1 MARKVIRFTPDQ
13 MGYKDRGKMKWQ
25 GLMLS
30 DHSEALRKMFVEE
43 NGRNIAA
50 KPQQSITEISEMLAE
65 AYLLKKPITIQA
77 NTLQNGTYLEDIRCI
92 VSGTFEK
99 QIFLTLK
106 DGRIVHTTLEN
117 IRHIQFIQSE
127 MWYQKK

>member
-77 NTLQNGTYLEDIRCI
+77 NTLQNGTYLEDIHCI
-92 VSGTFEK
+92 VSGSFEK

-117 IRHIQFIQSE
+117 IRHIQFTQSE
-127 MWYQKK
+127 IWYQKQ

>member
-117 IRHIQFIQSE
+117 IRHIQFTQSE
-127 MWYQKK
+127 IWYQK

>member
-43 NGRNIAA
+43 NG
-50 KPQQSITEISEMLAE
+50 L
-65 AYLLKKPITIQA
+65 
-77 NTLQNGTYLEDIRCI
+77 
-92 VSGTFEK
+92 
-99 QIFLTLK
+99 
-106 DGRIVHTTLEN
+106 
-117 IRHIQFIQSE
+117 
-127 MWYQKK
+127 

>member
-50 KPQQSITEISEMLAE
+50 KPQQSVTEISEMLAE